1 MPGES
6 ISGAEAGGSDMRAP
20 GGEGRVL
27 LLGGTS
33 EANALAEALARAGR
47 AAVYSYAG
55 RVNTPRARPLPVR
68 IGGFGG
74 AEGLADY
81 LRAERIVAVVDATHP
96 FAERITAN
104 AAAACRIA
112 GLPLLR
118 LSRPGWGAH
127 PGAGTWHWVTDFA
140 AAKLRAEQLGERLF
154 LTTGRGTLPHFAGWT
169 DRYVLVRLVEAPA
182 TPLPNGWE
190 LLVDRG
196 PFSIEH
202 ERALL
207 RDRRIDVLVTK
218 DSGGAATAAK
228 LDAAG
233 EEVVPVVIVAR
244 PADPEGVPVVDSVA
258 DAHNWLLGR
267 ASHR

>member
-1 MPGES
+1 MK
-6 ISGAEAGGSDMRAP
+6 
-20 GGEGRVL
+20 VL
-27 LLGGTS
+27 LLGGT
-33 EANALAEALARAGR
+33 AEARELADRLVRRGVPVVSSLAG
-47 AAVYSYAG
+47 AVSA
-55 RVNTPRARPLPVR
+55 PRLPSGVIR
-68 IGGFGG
+68 IGGYGG
-74 AEGLADY
+74 VDGLTEY
-81 LRAERIVAVVDATHP
+81 LRAESVTAVVDATHP
-96 FAERITAN
+96 FAQRITAH
-104 AAAACRIA
+104 AAAACRIV
-112 GLPLLR
+112 GVPLLR

-127 PGAGTWHWVTDFA
+127 PEAGTWHWSTGFDDA
-140 AAKLRAEQLGERLF
+140 RLRAEQLGERVF
-154 LTTGRGTLPHFAGWT
+154 LTTGRGTLPHFEAWT